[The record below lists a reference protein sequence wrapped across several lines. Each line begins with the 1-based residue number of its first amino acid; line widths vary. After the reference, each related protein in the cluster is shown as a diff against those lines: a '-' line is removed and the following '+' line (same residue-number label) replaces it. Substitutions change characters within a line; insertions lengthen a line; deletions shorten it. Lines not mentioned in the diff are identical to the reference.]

1 MRELKNKLKKMKKVE
16 RERDVNEI
24 TRWVMSKWKEI
35 SEGEVNQNWRLESAL
50 EKMVD
55 TRFKVW
61 GRRKMQLSDA
71 QVDIGERNWS
81 QIKSEWYR
89 EQLDWH
95 KPMV

>member
-55 TRFKVW
+55 TRFKVR

-71 QVDIGERNWS
+71 QVDIDERNWS
-81 QIKSEWYR
+81 QIKGEWYR